1 MTLNKYEPL
10 VSICLLS
17 YNDEQFIGQAI
28 QDLLEQDHKN
38 IELIISDDCSKD
50 NSPEIIQDFAKKDQ
64 RIRFF
69 IQGSRLG
76 MQGNYNYLLG
86 QAQGQYFMWAS
97 SDDRWAPTYIS
108 TLLAIYRDNP
118 AATSAAAPFLFIQS
132 DCRKIDGISKNQNQH
147 RLLNY
152 EGKVAFVRL
161 GKLAFYYFDDFFYGL
176 HRRSGC
182 EKLRVPVWWGLNKH
196 VAWNNNYPVQ
206 AYLLARG
213 QYVRAKGQPLFF
225 KRLSDAAMPRHSDVP
240 YRSRGLGSFAY
251 ILRKINVWVE
261 TLKSIHNGSGS
272 IALTIS
278 VAPLFLIRCVFDC
291 ARYII
296 ATIKKINGKQL
307 LRH

>member
-1 MTLNKYEPL
+1 MISNKNEPL

-28 QDLLEQDHKN
+28 QDLLGQDYKN

-50 NSPEIIQDFAKKDQ
+50 NSPEIIKNYAKKDE

-86 QAQGQYFMWAS
+86 QAHGQYFMWAS

-118 AATSAAAPFLFIQS
+118 AATSAAAPFIFFKS
-132 DCRKIDGISKNQNQH
+132 DCSVIDGISKTQHYH

-152 EGKVAFVRL
+152 DGKAAFVRL
-161 GKLAFYYFDDFFYGL
+161 CKFAFYYYDDFFYGL

-182 EKLRVPVWWGLNKH
+182 EKLRVPVWWGLNKN

-206 AYLLARG
+206 AFLLARG
-213 QYVRAKGQPLFF
+213 QYVRAKGQPLFY
-225 KRLSDAAMPRHSDVP
+225 KSNGVRLTS
-240 YRSRGLGSFAY
+240 
-251 ILRKINVWVE
+251 
-261 TLKSIHNGSGS
+261 
-272 IALTIS
+272 
-278 VAPLFLIRCVFDC
+278 
-291 ARYII
+291 
-296 ATIKKINGKQL
+296 
-307 LRH
+307 

>member
-1 MTLNKYEPL
+1 MIKNYPL
-10 VSICLLS
+10 VSVCLLS
-17 YNDEQFIGQAI
+17 YNDEAYVGQAI
-28 QDLLEQDHKN
+28 QDLLAQDYKN

-50 NSPEIIQDFAKKDQ
+50 NSPKIIKDFAKKDQ

-76 MQGNYNYLLG
+76 IQGNYNYLLD
-86 QAQGQYFMWAS
+86 QSQGQYFMWAS

-108 TLLAIYRDNP
+108 TLLEIYRDNP
-118 AATSAAAPFLFIQS
+118 AATSTAAPLLFIPS
-132 DCRKIDGISKNQNQH
+132 DCSKIEGLSKNQNFH
-147 RLLNY
+147 RLSDY
-152 EGKVAFVRL
+152 EGKTAFVRL
-161 GKLAFYYFDDFFYGL
+161 CKFALYYFDDFFYGL

-182 EKLRVPVWWGLNKH
+182 EKLMVPAWWGLNKN

-225 KRLSDAAMPRHSDVP
+225 KRLSDAAMPRHSDVR

-261 TLKSIHNGSGS
+261 TLKSVYNGSGS

-291 ARYII
+291 ACYII
-296 ATIKKINGKQL
+296 ATIKRVIGNLL

>member
-1 MTLNKYEPL
+1 MTSNKNEPL

-28 QDLLEQDHKN
+28 QDLLGQNYKN
-38 IELIISDDCSKD
+38 IELIISDDHSKD
-50 NSPEIIQDFAKKDQ
+50 NSSEIIRDFAKKDQ
-64 RIRFF
+64 RISFF
-69 IQGSRLG
+69 IQESRLG
-76 MQGNYNYLLG
+76 MQGNYNYLLD

-108 TLLAIYRDNP
+108 TLLEIYRDNP
-118 AATSAAAPFLFIQS
+118 AATSTAAPFLFIPS
-132 DCRKIDGISKNQNQH
+132 DCSKIDGLSKIHNFP
-147 RLLNY
+147 RLSDY
-152 EGKVAFVRL
+152 EGKTAFVRL
-161 GKLAFYYFDDFFYGL
+161 CKFAFYYFDDFFYGL

-225 KRLSDAAMPRHSDVP
+225 KRLSDAAMPRHSDVR
-240 YRSRGLGSFAY
+240 YRPMGLGSFAY

>member
-1 MTLNKYEPL
+1 MTSNKNEPL

-28 QDLLEQDHKN
+28 QDLLGQDHKN

-50 NSPEIIQDFAKKDQ
+50 NSPKIIQDFAKKDQ

-69 IQGSRLG
+69 IQRSRLG

-108 TLLAIYRDNP
+108 TLLAIYRDYP
-118 AATSAAAPFLFIQS
+118 AATSTAAPFLFIQS
-132 DCRKIDGISKNQNQH
+132 DCGNIDRISKTQNQH

-152 EGKVAFVRL
+152 EGEVAFVRL
-161 GKLAFYYFDDFFYGL
+161 SKFAFYYFDDFFYGL